1 MLKHAFV
8 WWCLTQQGLSDTAI
22 LDAGQQAGFE
32 GVEMAPEHLWR
43 EIQTRGLTMVS
54 TQAHGSIE
62 SGMNDP
68 KQHNRIISE
77 TCAMLEKAVKWNIPT
92 LICFSGNRGQ
102 TSDREAIKHINEV
115 LFKVASLAEQA
126 KVTIVLELLNS
137 RVDHPDYHCDR
148 TEFGIACV
156 EPIRS
161 ERIKLLYDAYHMQI
175 MEGDLIRTIRTHHQ
189 YFGHYHIA
197 GNPGRNDP
205 DGNQEIHHPAVMQ
218 AIADTGFTGFVGHE
232 YIPSG
237 PIPAALKA
245 SRILLN
251 VVPSV
256 KATIERSIR
265 PGALDPLPAT
275 AAASTDPV
283 VVAPV
288 DSEPDAA
295 APPSDAGDSGSS
307 AD

>member
-1 MLKHAFV
+1 
-8 WWCLTQQGLSDTAI
+8 
-22 LDAGQQAGFE
+22 
-32 GVEMAPEHLWR
+32 
-43 EIQTRGLTMVS
+43 
-54 TQAHGSIE
+54 
-62 SGMNDP
+62 
-68 KQHNRIISE
+68 
-77 TCAMLEKAVKWNIPT
+77 
-92 LICFSGNRGQ
+92 
-102 TSDREAIKHINEV
+102 
-115 LFKVASLAEQA
+115 
-126 KVTIVLELLNS
+126 
-137 RVDHPDYHCDR
+137 
-148 TEFGIACV
+148 
-156 EPIRS
+156 
-161 ERIKLLYDAYHMQI
+161 MQI

-205 DGNQEIHHPAVMQ
+205 DGTQEIHHPAVMQ

-245 SRILLN
+245 SRTLLN

-275 AAASTDPV
+275 VAESTDPV
-283 VVAPV
+283 VAAPV
-288 DSEPDAA
+288 ASEPDAA
-295 APPSDAGDSGSS
+295 APSEAGDSGSS

>member
-8 WWCLTQQGLSDTAI
+8 WWCLTQQGLSESAI

-32 GVEMAPEHLWR
+32 GIEMAPEHLWR
-43 EIQTRGLTMVS
+43 EVQTRGLTMVT

-68 KQHNRIISE
+68 KQHNRILNE
-77 TCAMLEKAVKWNIPT
+77 TVVMLEKAVRWNIPT

-102 TSDREAIKHINEV
+102 TSDREAIKQINEV
-115 LFKVASLAEQA
+115 LYKVASLAEQA
-126 KVTIVLELLNS
+126 KITIVLELLNS

-148 TEFGIACV
+148 TEFGVACV

-175 MEGDLIRTIRTHHQ
+175 MEGDLIRTIHANHRH
-189 YFGHYHIA
+189 FGHYHIA

-205 DGNQEIHHPAVMQ
+205 DGTQEIHHPAVMQ
-218 AIADTGFTGFVGHE
+218 AIADTGYTGFVGHE
-232 YIPSG
+232 YIPTG
-237 PIPAALKA
+237 PIPAALKT
-245 SRILLN
+245 SRTLLN
-251 VVPSV
+251 VVPSL

-265 PGALDPLPAT
+265 PGALDPLPAAPAVVKAAMSAP
-275 AAASTDPV
+275 AAAK
-283 VVAPV
+283 
-288 DSEPDAA
+288 EPTS
-295 APPSDAGDSGSS
+295 PNTNEV
-307 AD
+307 

>member
-1 MLKHAFV
+1 
-8 WWCLTQQGLSDTAI
+8 
-22 LDAGQQAGFE
+22 
-32 GVEMAPEHLWR
+32 
-43 EIQTRGLTMVS
+43 
-54 TQAHGSIE
+54 
-62 SGMNDP
+62 
-68 KQHNRIISE
+68 
-77 TCAMLEKAVKWNIPT
+77 
-92 LICFSGNRGQ
+92 
-102 TSDREAIKHINEV
+102 
-115 LFKVASLAEQA
+115 
-126 KVTIVLELLNS
+126 
-137 RVDHPDYHCDR
+137 
-148 TEFGIACV
+148 
-156 EPIRS
+156 
-161 ERIKLLYDAYHMQI
+161 
-175 MEGDLIRTIRTHHQ
+175 MEGDLIRTIRTHHK

-205 DGNQEIHHPAVMQ
+205 DGTQEIHHPAVMQ

-283 VVAPV
+283 VIAPV

-295 APPSDAGDSGSS
+295 AAAPSDAGDSGSS

>member
-8 WWCLTQQGLSDTAI
+8 WWCLTQQGLTDTQI

-32 GVEMAPEHLWR
+32 GIEMAPEHLWR
-43 EIQTRGLTMVS
+43 EVQTRGLTMVS
-54 TQAHGSIE
+54 TQAHGTIE

-102 TSDREAIKHINEV
+102 TSDREAIKHISEV

-126 KVTIVLELLNS
+126 KVTVVLELLNS

-175 MEGDLIRTIRTHHQ
+175 MEGDLIRTIRTHHK

-205 DGNQEIHHPAVMQ
+205 DGTQEIHHPALMQ
-218 AIADTGFTGFVGHE
+218 AIADTGYTGFVGHE
-232 YIPSG
+232 YLPSG
-237 PIPAALKA
+237 PIAAALKA
-245 SRILLN
+245 SRKLLD

-256 KATIERSIR
+256 
-265 PGALDPLPAT
+265 P
-275 AAASTDPV
+275 
-283 VVAPV
+283 
-288 DSEPDAA
+288 
-295 APPSDAGDSGSS
+295 
-307 AD
+307 